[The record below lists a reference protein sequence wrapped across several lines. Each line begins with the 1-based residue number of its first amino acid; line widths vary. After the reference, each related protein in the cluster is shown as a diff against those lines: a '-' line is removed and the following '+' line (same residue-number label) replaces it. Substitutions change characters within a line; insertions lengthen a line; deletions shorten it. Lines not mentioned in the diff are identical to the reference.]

1 MNLIKNL
8 KVKTKLI
15 SSFLIVAVL
24 IGIVGTI
31 GALSLRNVNIK
42 AEEMYNISLQ
52 HVNEILSIKA
62 NMAEIKSDTL
72 IIMYEQD
79 KSKLPEI
86 EKGIIAN
93 VKEDNEYIENYK
105 NSPMT
110 DDEAKL
116 WAEFNDKTVKYR
128 ENRDK
133 VIQAAKANDF
143 DEAQKQYIQMVPTQT
158 AMMDSLDKVIVI
170 NLSQAKIANANIY
183 SIYTNANMTIY
194 ILTFIGLIVAISIG
208 LFMSKNINTPLKK
221 IKEFAERLALYDFS
235 TPINISRKDEFGQT
249 GLALNTAQKN
259 VNSLVKTIME
269 NSQDI
274 SASSEELSATAQE
287 LSSKTMMI
295 DKAVNNIADGM
306 QESSAASEEISA
318 SVQEVNSSIHELSE
332 KAMEGS
338 NNAVESKG
346 RAKDV
351 QNNSKKAIDETRK
364 LCVEKEEKMLKVIEN
379 RKVVERIKIMAD
391 TIGEISEQT
400 NLLALNAAI
409 EAARAGEQGKGFAVV
424 ADEVRTLAEQSTEA
438 ATDIKDTI
446 IKVQEAFNNS
456 IETGNDILNF
466 IDRDVNEQFNAYG
479 ETGNQYYNDSDLV
492 SKMSEEIASMSEE
505 ITATVGQ
512 VNEVVQTMAK
522 TAQKSNQQADE
533 IKESMNETTKAI
545 EQVAETAQ
553 NQAELAQ
560 KLNEIVQMFKI

>member
-306 QESSAASEEISA
+306 HESSAASEEISA
-318 SVQEVNSSIHELSE
+318 SVQEVNSSINELSE

-364 LCVEKEEKMLKVIEN
+364 LCAEKEEKMLKVIEN

-522 TAQKSNQQADE
+522 TAQKSNEQAGE